1 MCCAAQRCG
10 CGLVRCHRP
19 ALLHLVL
26 LFFFFSRSQ
35 PVWRQSVLAL
45 LSETSQDFE
54 AKKLETLRVNLLDAK
69 LLKDNS
75 VSLLCA
81 RIVAEIMRVC
91 APDAPYTDDEA
102 KTVVFPLLLQ
112 HLQALRKP
120 SGAEFG
126 HVCELLQSLAVCKCF
141 VMLAYTDMALLLKL
155 VDQFFSTVQTEH
167 FETRVAETMLQ
178 IMLDVITELDEV
190 PPELLES
197 IFNRLQSHAK
207 TEAPEAYQLAKHLL
221 VRLAKSMEV
230 PLSAYLSQLLEAGG
244 QRAADLQDRDEL
256 NKTEVEKARKELQAD
271 LFDVLHE
278 VLLVVPDLLLHA
290 LPSLERD
297 VTSDVTWWRKLVV
310 EALCRMYAEP
320 TAQLHQDNLGTLAVL
335 LDRFKDKEPSIRAA
349 MVHFAGQMAVA
360 HPEASKTDALRL
372 LGERAQDPDESVR
385 LRVCQTLASLAQ
397 RAPTRVDRSLM
408 ATLSKRCIDNKFK
421 VAEAATRGLAQAY
434 HDFEARGSPAEQAAA
449 FGWIPAELLKMW
461 STVSALVEQALDEVI
476 FGDVVSDV
484 QPRAH
489 RLIKLLHSV
498 ADEPEAL
505 RALSE
510 LLRAKAGAQKAFG
523 TLLRLA
529 PRKKNLDASDQ
540 QSFDE
545 AVRVLARAV
554 PKAGSNDD
562 GTERVQSVFGQ
573 MNVSSIGKACAVVI
587 DAGAAYKD
595 IRKAEEHL
603 NTSFKKLPK
612 PISAY
617 AALVRRVSFGLF
629 TRDIVSELFTSL
641 EEYRAEDDPESQRSL
656 LDFLKVLSSVFPGL
670 FVGALAALAE
680 YARKQE
686 GEPAE
691 RLQALTILAN
701 CGSVVAGAEGA
712 ATAKALKKP
721 LLKAATTGEPRA
733 AKQAARA
740 ILSAYSGKDKASL
753 VSDVVRHYAPLPSAG
768 DKDAELQSALA
779 VFTTIV
785 AGARDLFEDAV
796 DVVESVLEQ
805 VVQAPFESEGGK
817 EVSERCAAVVCG
829 IRFVSMYVVRC
840 SDKSERQRTGQKVL
854 AALASFFG
862 RLAISKTDAAALRL
876 AAGKAVIR
884 MSLERDLDHL
894 ISPSLFEATAWLV
907 ASPEEKPAAKEAL
920 LGKLVKEAK
929 SLPIRFVCVPV
940 LACHD
945 AAPSVRTEGARVLAH
960 VIDYKR
966 AWMAAALRKCEG
978 NADQE
983 RMIRALSLPEYCL
996 PHMVHLLSHWNG
1008 FDANNVSATL
1018 RLLKTFVDALLRKTD
1033 HFTYLTSYFSEIK
1046 RHCDAT
1052 VDQDRTAEIV
1062 TICDLAIKYLDEQSK
1077 ARSWQEHQQPVA
1089 CVIPR
1094 SLFRPKESGEE
1105 TRSSLLPASFELP
1118 STRGGGRASI
1128 LKTPEA
1134 KKRRVSAAK
1143 EAENKDDDN
1152 EKATSP
1158 AKKPVAAAATAVA
1171 KKATPAKK
1179 KATPAKKKA
1188 TPKKRQKDEEE
1199 EEESSSV
1206 EVEYEASPVKKQKTP
1221 AMKATPK
1228 REAPAA
1234 AVPALPS
1241 PKKAK
1246 GKAKAAPQKKEAVD
1260 EPLITNRITR
1270 RK

>member
-1 MCCAAQRCG
+1 MS
-10 CGLVRCHRP
+10 
-19 ALLHLVL
+19 
-26 LFFFFSRSQ
+26 FFFFFF
-35 PVWRQSVLAL
+35 PLTAVWRQTVLAL

-54 AKKLETLRVNLLDAK
+54 AKKLETLRVNLLDPK
-69 LLKDNS
+69 QLKDSS

-81 RIVAEIMRVC
+81 RIVAEIMRIC
-91 APDAPYTDDEA
+91 APNAPYSDDEA

-112 HLQALRKP
+112 HLQALQKP

-155 VDQFFSTVQTEH
+155 VDQFFATVQTEH

-197 IFNRLQSHAK
+197 IFSRLQSPAK
-207 TEAPEAYQLAKHLL
+207 TEAPEAHQLAKHLL

-230 PLSAYLSQLLEAGG
+230 PLSAYLAQLLEAGG
-244 QRAADLQDRDEL
+244 QRAADLHESDEL
-256 NKTEVEKARKELQAD
+256 NKTEVERARKELQAD
-271 LFDVLHE
+271 VFDVLHE
-278 VLLVVPDLLLHA
+278 VLLVAPDLLLHA

-297 VTSDVTWWRKLVV
+297 VTSEITWWRKLVV

-320 TAQLHQDNLGTLAVL
+320 ASKLHQDNLGTLAVL
-335 LDRFKDKEPSIRAA
+335 LERFKDKEPSIRAA
-349 MVHFAGQMAVA
+349 LAHFAGQMAVA
-360 HPEASKTDALRL
+360 HADASKTDVLRL
-372 LGERAQDPDESVR
+372 LAERAQDPDESVR
-385 LRVCQTLASLAQ
+385 LKVCQTLAQLAQ
-397 RAPTRVDRSLM
+397 RAPSRVDQSLM
-408 ATLSKRCIDNKFK
+408 TTLSKRCVDAKPK

-434 HDFEARGSPAEQAAA
+434 HDFEARESPAEQEAA
-449 FGWIPAELLKMW
+449 FGWIPAELLKTWHM
-461 STVSALVEQALDEVI
+461 VPALVEQALDEII
-476 FGDVVSDV
+476 FGDVASDV

-510 LLRAKAGAQKAFG
+510 LLRAKAAAQKAFE

-529 PRKKNLDASDQ
+529 PRKKNLDATDQ

-573 MNVSSIGKACAVVI
+573 MNVSSIGKACAVVV

-603 NTSFKKLPK
+603 NASFKKLPK
-612 PISAY
+612 PVSAY

-629 TRDIVSELFTSL
+629 TRDMVSELFASL

-670 FVGALAALAE
+670 FAGSLAALTE

-701 CGSVVAGAEGA
+701 CGGTVATADA
-712 ATAKALKKP
+712 AAAKALKKP

-740 ILSAYSGKDKASL
+740 ILAIYSGKDKSSL
-753 VSDVVRHYAPLPSAG
+753 VSDMVRHYAPLPSAG
-768 DKDAELQSALA
+768 DKDSELQSALA
-779 VFTTIV
+779 VFSTIV

-796 DVVESVLEQ
+796 DVVDTVLEQ
-805 VVQAPFESEGGK
+805 VVQAPVESEGGAK
-817 EVSERCAAVVCG
+817 EVSERCAAVVRG
-829 IRFVSMYVVRC
+829 IRFVSVYVVHC
-840 SDKSERQRTGQKVL
+840 SDKSERQRAGQKVL
-854 AALASFFG
+854 AVLESFFAK
-862 RLAISKTDAAALRL
+862 RLAASKADAAALRL
-876 AAGKAVIR
+876 AAAKAVVR

-894 ISPSLFEATAWLV
+894 VSPSLFEATAWLV
-907 ASPEEKPAAKEAL
+907 ASPAEKPAAKEAL
-920 LGKLVKEAK
+920 LARLVKEVK
-929 SLPIRFVCVPV
+929 SLPIRFVCLPV

-945 AAPSVRTEGARVLAH
+945 AAPSVRSEGARVLAH

-966 AWMAAALRKCEG
+966 AWMAAALRKSDG

-983 RMIRALSLPEYCL
+983 RMIRALSLPEYSL
-996 PHMVHLLSHWNG
+996 PHLVHLLGHWDG
-1008 FDANNVSATL
+1008 FDAANVASTL
-1018 RLLKTFVDALLRKTD
+1018 RILKTFVDALLRKTD

-1046 RHCDAT
+1046 RHCDASAER
-1052 VDQDRTAEIV
+1052 DRTAEMV

-1089 CVIPR
+1089 CVVPR
-1094 SLFRPKESGEE
+1094 SLFRPKEAGEE
-1105 TRSSLLPASFELP
+1105 ARQSLLPAGFELP
-1118 STRGGGRASI
+1118 STRGGARASM

-1143 EAENKDDDN
+1143 EQQEDEGEEAENKDDDN
-1152 EKATSP
+1152 EKAPSP
-1158 AKKPVAAAATAVA
+1158 KKATPAAAAK

-1179 KATPAKKKA
+1179 KATPAKK
-1188 TPKKRQKDEEE
+1188 RQKDEESEPSLE
-1199 EEESSSV
+1199 EEQSSSV

-1221 AMKATPK
+1221 AKPKTPAK
-1228 REAPAA
+1228 REAAPAA
-1234 AVPALPS
+1234 ADVPS

-1246 GKAKAAPQKKEAVD
+1246 GKGKGKAAKATPQKKQAID
-1260 EPLITNRITR
+1260 EPVITNRISR
-1270 RK
+1270 RNK